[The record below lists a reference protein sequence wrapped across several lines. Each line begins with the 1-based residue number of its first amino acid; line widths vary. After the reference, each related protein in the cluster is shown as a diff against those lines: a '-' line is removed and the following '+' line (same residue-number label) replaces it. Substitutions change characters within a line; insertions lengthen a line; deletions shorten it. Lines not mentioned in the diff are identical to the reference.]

1 MEYMLQFNDKFEIN
15 DDQEVLKSIG
25 MLMGLDKGD
34 VHPED
39 LDTIKRLVPKVFEDF
54 VQRMYHKKTQKCYGK
69 AFCKIKMS
77 FTDSLRT
84 YKYILK

>member
-1 MEYMLQFNDKFEIN
+1 MLQFNDKFEIN

-34 VHPED
+34 VHPDD

-54 VQRMYHKKTQKCYGK
+54 VQRMYHKKSKTTFSQTKRK
-69 AFCKIKMS
+69 SM
-77 FTDSLRT
+77 L
-84 YKYILK
+84 